1 MPQTQEE
8 HLIALEDE
16 KEDSDSE
23 HGMPTGPDVE
33 VINVFLLFFFLIMW
47 DLTNY
52 VLVVGISRR
61 LRFMKIFDIDFLCL
75 VWTLSMSN
83 KINEK

>member
-23 HGMPTGPDVE
+23 HGIPTGPDVE
-33 VINVFLLFFFLIMW
+33 VINYFFNNI
-47 DLTNY
+47 
-52 VLVVGISRR
+52 VI
-61 LRFMKIFDIDFLCL
+61 KIY
-75 VWTLSMSN
+75 
-83 KINEK
+83 

>member
-23 HGMPTGPDVE
+23 HSAPEGPDVE
-33 VINVFLLFFFLIMW
+33 VTFSVYIFYMYIY
-47 DLTNY
+47 T
-52 VLVVGISRR
+52 RR
-61 LRFMKIFDIDFLCL
+61 IL
-75 VWTLSMSN
+75 
-83 KINEK
+83 

>member
-23 HGMPTGPDVE
+23 HSTPAGPDVE
-33 VINVFLLFFFLIMW
+33 VITSVHLYGPILYITHVYNIAFSPNTF
-47 DLTNY
+47 
-52 VLVVGISRR
+52 RH
-61 LRFMKIFDIDFLCL
+61 DIGRPDFSIP
-75 VWTLSMSN
+75 TFRYFP
-83 KINEK
+83 

>member
-23 HGMPTGPDVE
+23 HSAPAGPDVE
-33 VINVFLLFFFLIMW
+33 VTFSVYIFSL
-47 DLTNY
+47 Y
-52 VLVVGISRR
+52 VHIY
-61 LRFMKIFDIDFLCL
+61 
-75 VWTLSMSN
+75 T
-83 KINEK
+83 

>member
-23 HGMPTGPDVE
+23 HSVQAGPDVE
-33 VINVFLLFFFLIMW
+33 VIIL
-47 DLTNY
+47 Y
-52 VLVVGISRR
+52 
-61 LRFMKIFDIDFLCL
+61 LRNDNM
-75 VWTLSMSN
+75 M
-83 KINEK
+83 INTYC

>member
-23 HGMPTGPDVE
+23 HSTPAGPDVE
-33 VINVFLLFFFLIMW
+33 VIILMCIILYIAHTDTHIHMCIYMYIQDNIVFPHFSEML
-47 DLTNY
+47 Y
-52 VLVVGISRR
+52 S
-61 LRFMKIFDIDFLCL
+61 
-75 VWTLSMSN
+75 
-83 KINEK
+83 